1 MKRLTWDEAKRR
13 SNLQKH
19 GLDFASLAEF
29 DAANAM
35 FGEDMRGETDAR
47 FVYPE
52 RRFFAVGLLR
62 KQIVQ
67 VVYAMRGG
75 GWHVISLRPASRKER
90 RLWLA
95 K

>member
-1 MKRLTWDEAKRR
+1 MKRLSWDDAKRR

-19 GLDFASLAEF
+19 GLDFALLDAF

-35 FGEDMRGETDAR
+35 FGEDRRGETDAR
-47 FVYPE
+47 FRYPE

-62 KQIVQ
+62 ELVVQ
-67 VVYAMRGG
+67 VVYAERDG

-90 RLWLA
+90 QLWLE

>member
-1 MKRLTWDEAKRR
+1 MRRLSWDEAKRR

-19 GLDFASLAEF
+19 GLDFALLDEF

-35 FGEDMRGETDAR
+35 FGEDVRGETDDR
-47 FVYPE
+47 FRYPE
-52 RRFFAVGLLR
+52 RRFFAVGALR

-67 VVYAMRGG
+67 VVYAERGD

-90 RLWLA
+90 KLWLE